1 MTSRAQLCASSAK
14 SFVYFQGQPAP
25 SSSNPPSTTLF
36 LPSFF
41 HRTKK
46 RSRRSSTQQGG
57 IWGGLKVFIQN
68 NHPPS
73 LKTTAPPPPSFPLFS
88 NSHKLKTRARFVFVG
103 GGAAVQQVN
112 FRFGFY
118 GNSCWR
124 CPPPSPLISAP
135 WRWRRKVPFL
145 LTLLQQKKSARNSS
159 KKKLWRCTFSFFF
172 LVLARLL

>member
-1 MTSRAQLCASSAK
+1 MQNPLYTSRGSPPPLPPIPLQRPCFFLLSSTE
-14 SFVYFQGQPAP
+14 Q
-25 SSSNPPSTTLF
+25 
-36 LPSFF
+36 
-41 HRTKK
+41 KK

-73 LKTTAPPPPSFPLFS
+73 LTTIPLPSFPLFS

-124 CPPPSPLISAP
+124 CPPPSFQRPGDGDEKFHFFSH
-135 WRWRRKVPFL
+135 
-145 LTLLQQKKSARNSS
+145 SCS
-159 KKKLWRCTFSFFF
+159 KKKRSK
-172 LVLARLL
+172 